1 MPEPPVVAVSWG
13 VAVIMLPP
21 RPAIPMLP
29 LPDSRIIESD
39 VSVLVLLMLPEPLAL
54 TVKLV
59 VPVALPVK
67 PMLVLLALVSIVKL
81 PGVLTCPVRVIAPAE
96 LIMKSLAE
104 VTTSP
109 EPIESV
115 AVFAPVVINVTAPP
129 LKFIVPVPEPV
140 EFVKLSD

>member
-1 MPEPPVVAVSWG
+1 MAVRAV

-21 RPAIPMLP
+21 TPVIPMLP

-39 VSVLVLLMLPEPLAL
+39 VSVLVLVILPEPLAF

-81 PGVLTCPVRVIAPAE
+81 PGVLTCPVNVIAPAE
-96 LIMKSLAE
+96 LIIKSLAE

-109 EPIESV
+109 EPIDIV
-115 AVFAPVVINVTAPP
+115 AVLAPLVWNVTAPP
-129 LKFIVPVPEPV
+129 LKLIVPVPEPV
-140 EFVKLSD
+140 EFVNDRD